1 MKCDKMK
8 WILPLAALCALCLA
22 GCASAPQKPVADKA
36 AALNVYGFSAGA
48 ADAFL
53 LTAEDCAVLID
64 CGEKGF
70 GKEIV
75 AYLNTQGVERLDY
88 LIITHFDKDHVG
100 GAAKVLSSVAV
111 GRVLQSNYPK
121 DSKEYD
127 NYLNALDE
135 AGLAAETV
143 RETLRFTLGGVQFE
157 VDPPA
162 GGYTEDESNNS
173 SLIVTVTNGG
183 DRLLFMGDAEDQ
195 RLAEFLDGYSGK
207 CDYLKVPHHGRSGKL
222 SAALIDA
229 VQPALAVITS
239 SDDEPESA
247 EVVALLERA
256 GAEVF
261 LTKSAA
267 VLAESSGHGVTARYT
282 GE

>member
-1 MKCDKMK
+1 MKRDAVKRA
-8 WILPLAALCALCLA
+8 LLFAALCAFCLA
-22 GCASAPQKPVADKA
+22 GCSAAPEEAAAGEA
-36 AALNVYGFSAGA
+36 AALSVYGFSAGA

-70 GKEIV
+70 GKEI
-75 AYLNTQGVERLDY
+75 AGYLDAQGVERLDC

-100 GAAKVLSSVAV
+100 GAAKVLSSVPV

-127 NYLNALDE
+127 NYLDALE
-135 AGLAAETV
+135 AAGLTAETV
-143 RETLRFTLGGVQFE
+143 RERLRFTLGGVRFE

-173 SLIVTVTNGG
+173 SLIVTVTNDA

-195 RLAEFLDGYSGK
+195 RLAEFLDGYAGG
-207 CDYLKVPHHGRSGKL
+207 CDYLKVPHHGRSGEL

-229 VQPALAVITS
+229 AQPKIAVITS
-239 SDDEPESA
+239 SDDEPEDA

-261 LTKSAA
+261 LTKEGA
-267 VLAESSGHGVTARYT
+267 VLAERTGQGVTARYADK
-282 GE
+282 